1 MIGTMGGIVVIV
13 SDQQKA
19 MEFYSQKLGF
29 EIKTDTS
36 FVGIRWVE
44 VGPKDSQSTISLM
57 LPNVQMMS
65 NEGVVEAA
73 KKGIG
78 TETGI
83 WFYSDDMQSTYKELK
98 NQGVDIS
105 QPEKQEWGGI
115 MSKFKDLDG
124 NSYSI
129 VSSPIPENVALDNKV
144 KI

>member
-1 MIGTMGGIVVIV
+1 MIDTIGGIVVIV

-29 EIKTDTS
+29 EIKKDMS
-36 FVGIRWVE
+36 FVGIRWIE
-44 VGPKDSQSTISLM
+44 VGPKHSQSTISLM

-83 WFYSDDMQSTYKELK
+83 WFYSDDMQSTYAELK
-98 NQGVDIS
+98 NKGVEITPS
-105 QPEKQEWGGI
+105 EKQEWGGI
-115 MSKFKDLDG
+115 MSKFKDQDG

-129 VSSPIPENVALDNKV
+129 ISSPSSENIAVGSSSQ
-144 KI
+144 I

>member
-1 MIGTMGGIVVIV
+1 MIDRMGGIVVIV

-36 FVGIRWVE
+36 FVGMRWIK
-44 VGPKDSQSTISLM
+44 VGSKHSQSTISLM

-65 NEGVVEAA
+65 NEGVVEVV

-83 WFYSDDMQSTYKELK
+83 WFYSDDMQSTYEELK
-98 NQGVDIS
+98 NNGVEITP
-105 QPEKQEWGGI
+105 PERQEWGGI
-115 MSKFKDLDG
+115 ISKFKDRGG

-129 VSSPIPENVALDNKV
+129 ISSPSSENVAVDSSS
-144 KI
+144 

>member
-1 MIGTMGGIVVIV
+1 MIDTIGGIVVIV

-19 MEFYSQKLGF
+19 MEFYSKKLGF
-29 EIKTDTS
+29 EIKTDRS
-36 FVGIRWVE
+36 FVGIRWIE

-83 WFYSDDMQSTYKELK
+83 WFYSDDLQSTYEGLK
-98 NQGVDIS
+98 NKGVEITS
-105 QPEKQEWGGI
+105 PEKQEWGGI
-115 MSKFKDLDG
+115 MSKLKDQDG

-129 VSSPIPENVALDNKV
+129 ISSLSSENVALDSGS
-144 KI
+144 

>member
-1 MIGTMGGIVVIV
+1 MIDTIGGIVVIV

-19 MEFYSQKLGF
+19 VEFYTQKLGF
-29 EIKTDTS
+29 EIKTDMS
-36 FVGIRWVE
+36 FVGIRWIE
-44 VGPKDSQSTISLM
+44 VSPKESQSTISLM

-78 TETGI
+78 TETGV
-83 WFYSDDMQSTYKELK
+83 WFYSDDMQSTYEGLK
-98 NQGVDIS
+98 NKGVDIT

-115 MSKFKDLDG
+115 MSKFKDKDG

-129 VSSPIPENVALDNKV
+129 ISSLSHESVKLGNKN
-144 KI
+144 KN

>member
-19 MEFYSQKLGF
+19 VEFYSQKLGF
-29 EIKTDTS
+29 EIKTDIS
-36 FVGIRWVE
+36 FVGIRWIE
-44 VGPKDSQSTISLM
+44 VAPKDSQSTISLM

-65 NEGVVEAA
+65 NEGIVEAA

-115 MSKFKDLDG
+115 MSKFKDQDG

>member
-19 MEFYSQKLGF
+19 VEFYSQKLGF
-29 EIKTDTS
+29 EIKTDIS
-36 FVGIRWVE
+36 FVGIRWIE
-44 VGPKDSQSTISLM
+44 VAPKDSQSTISLM

-65 NEGVVEAA
+65 NEGIVEAA

-98 NQGVDIS
+98 NKGVDIS

-115 MSKFKDLDG
+115 MSKFKDQDG

>member
-1 MIGTMGGIVVIV
+1 MIDRIGGIVVIV

-36 FVGIRWVE
+36 FVGIRWIE
-44 VGPKDSQSTISLM
+44 VGPKHSQSTISLM

-65 NEGVVEAA
+65 NGVVEAV

-83 WFYSDDMQSTYKELK
+83 WFYSDDMQLTYEELK
-98 NQGVDIS
+98 NKGVEITP
-105 QPEKQEWGGI
+105 PERQEGGGI
-115 MSKFKDLDG
+115 MSKFKDQDR

-129 VSSPIPENVALDNKV
+129 ISSPSSENVAVDSSS
-144 KI
+144 

>member
-1 MIGTMGGIVVIV
+1 MIDRIGGIVVIV

-36 FVGIRWVE
+36 FVGIRWIE
-44 VGPKDSQSTISLM
+44 VGPKHSQSTISLM

-65 NEGVVEAA
+65 SEGVVEAA

-83 WFYSDDMQSTYKELK
+83 WFYSDDMQSTYEELK
-98 NQGVDIS
+98 NKGVEITP
-105 QPEKQEWGGI
+105 PEKQEWGGI
-115 MSKFKDLDG
+115 MSKLKDQDG

-129 VSSPIPENVALDNKV
+129 ISSPNSENVAVDSSS
-144 KI
+144 

>member
-1 MIGTMGGIVVIV
+1 MIDTIGGIVVIV

-19 MEFYSQKLGF
+19 MEFYSKKLGF
-29 EIKTDTS
+29 EIKTDRS
-36 FVGIRWVE
+36 FVGIRWIE

-83 WFYSDDMQSTYKELK
+83 WFYSDDIQSTYEGLK
-98 NQGVDIS
+98 NKGVEITS
-105 QPEKQEWGGI
+105 PEKQEWGGI
-115 MSKFKDLDG
+115 MSKLKDQDG

-129 VSSPIPENVALDNKV
+129 ISSLSSENVALDSSS
-144 KI
+144 

>member
-1 MIGTMGGIVVIV
+1 MIDTIGGIVVIV

-29 EIKTDTS
+29 EIKTDRS
-36 FVGIRWVE
+36 FVGIRWIE

-83 WFYSDDMQSTYKELK
+83 WFYSDDIQSTYEGLK
-98 NQGVDIS
+98 NKGVEITS
-105 QPEKQEWGGI
+105 PEKQEWGGI
-115 MSKFKDLDG
+115 MSKLKDQDG

-129 VSSPIPENVALDNKV
+129 ISSFSSENVALDSSS
-144 KI
+144 

>member
-1 MIGTMGGIVVIV
+1 MIDRIGGIVVIV

-36 FVGIRWVE
+36 FVGIRWIE
-44 VGPKDSQSTISLM
+44 VGAKHSQSTISPM

-65 NEGVVEAA
+65 NEGVVEAV

-83 WFYSDDMQSTYKELK
+83 WFYSDDMQLTYEELK
-98 NQGVDIS
+98 NKGVEITP
-105 QPEKQEWGGI
+105 PERQEGGGI
-115 MSKFKDLDG
+115 MSKFKDQDR

-129 VSSPIPENVALDNKV
+129 ISSPSSENVAVDSSS
-144 KI
+144 

>member
-1 MIGTMGGIVVIV
+1 MICTMGGIVVIV

-19 MEFYSQKLGF
+19 VEFYSQKLGF
-29 EIKTDTS
+29 EIKTDRS
-36 FVGIRWVE
+36 FVGIRWIE
-44 VGPKDSQSTISLM
+44 VAPKDSQSTISLM

-65 NEGVVEAA
+65 NEGIVEAA

-98 NQGVDIS
+98 NKGVDIS

-115 MSKFKDLDG
+115 MSKFKDQDG

>member
-1 MIGTMGGIVVIV
+1 MIDKLGGIVVIV

-36 FVGIRWVE
+36 FVGIRWIE
-44 VGPKDSQSTISLM
+44 VGPKHSQSSISLM

-65 NEGVVEAA
+65 NEGVVEAV

-83 WFYSDDMQSTYKELK
+83 WFYSDDMQSTYEDLK
-98 NQGVDIS
+98 NKGVDITP
-105 QPEKQEWGGI
+105 PEKQEWGGI

-124 NSYSI
+124 NLYSI
-129 VSSPIPENVALDNKV
+129 ISSPSSENVAVDSSS
-144 KI
+144 

>member
-1 MIGTMGGIVVIV
+1 MIGTIGGIVVIV

-19 MEFYSQKLGF
+19 VEFYSQKLGF
-29 EIKTDTS
+29 DIKTDMS
-36 FVGIRWVE
+36 FVGIRWIE
-44 VGPKDSQSTISLM
+44 VAPKDSQSTISLM

-83 WFYSDDMQSTYKELK
+83 WFYSDDMQSTYEELK
-98 NQGVDIS
+98 NKGVDIS

-115 MSKFKDLDG
+115 MSKLKDQDG

-129 VSSPIPENVALDNKV
+129 VSSPIPENIPLDNKV

>member
-1 MIGTMGGIVVIV
+1 MIDTIGGIVVIV

-29 EIKTDTS
+29 EIKTDRS
-36 FVGIRWVE
+36 FVGIRWIE

-83 WFYSDDMQSTYKELK
+83 WFYSDDIQSTYEGLK
-98 NQGVDIS
+98 NKGVEITS
-105 QPEKQEWGGI
+105 PEKQEWGGI
-115 MSKFKDLDG
+115 MSKLKDQDG

-129 VSSPIPENVALDNKV
+129 ISSLSSEDVALDSSS
-144 KI
+144 

>member
-1 MIGTMGGIVVIV
+1 MIDTIGGIVVIV

-29 EIKTDTS
+29 EIKTDRS
-36 FVGIRWVE
+36 FVGIRWIE

-83 WFYSDDMQSTYKELK
+83 WFYSDDIQSTYEGLK
-98 NQGVDIS
+98 NKGVEITS
-105 QPEKQEWGGI
+105 PEKQEWGGI
-115 MSKFKDLDG
+115 MSKLKDQDG

-129 VSSPIPENVALDNKV
+129 ISSSSEDVALDSSS
-144 KI
+144 

>member
-1 MIGTMGGIVVIV
+1 MIDTIGGIVVIV

-36 FVGIRWVE
+36 FVGIRWIE

-83 WFYSDDMQSTYKELK
+83 WFYSDDIQSTYEGLK
-98 NQGVDIS
+98 NKGVEITS
-105 QPEKQEWGGI
+105 PEKQEWGGI
-115 MSKFKDLDG
+115 MSKLKDQDG

-129 VSSPIPENVALDNKV
+129 ISSPSSENVALDSSS
-144 KI
+144 

>member
-1 MIGTMGGIVVIV
+1 MIDTIGGIVVIV

-29 EIKTDTS
+29 EIKTDRS
-36 FVGIRWVE
+36 FVGIRWIE

-83 WFYSDDMQSTYKELK
+83 WFYSDDIQSTYEGLK
-98 NQGVDIS
+98 NKGVEITS
-105 QPEKQEWGGI
+105 PEKQEWGGI
-115 MSKFKDLDG
+115 MSKLKDQDG

-129 VSSPIPENVALDNKV
+129 ISSLSSENVELDSSS
-144 KI
+144 

>member
-1 MIGTMGGIVVIV
+1 MIDTIGGIVVLV

-29 EIKTDTS
+29 EIKTDMS
-36 FVGIRWVE
+36 FVGIRWIE

-83 WFYSDDMQSTYKELK
+83 WFYSDDIQSTYRELK
-98 NQGVDIS
+98 KKGVDITA
-105 QPEKQEWGGI
+105 PEKQEWGGI
-115 MSKFKDLDG
+115 MSKFKDQDG
-124 NSYSI
+124 NSYSLI
-129 VSSPIPENVALDNKV
+129 SLPPPT
-144 KI
+144 

>member
-1 MIGTMGGIVVIV
+1 MIDRIGGIVVIV

-19 MEFYSQKLGF
+19 MEFYNQKLGF
-29 EIKTDTS
+29 EIKTDMS
-36 FVGIRWVE
+36 FVGIRWIE

-57 LPNVQMMS
+57 LPNIQMMS

-83 WFYSDDMQSTYKELK
+83 WFYSNDMQSTYEELK
-98 NQGVDIS
+98 NKGVDITP
-105 QPEKQEWGGI
+105 PEKQEWGGI
-115 MSKFKDLDG
+115 MSKLKDQDG

-129 VSSPIPENVALDNKV
+129 ISSPTENVALYSSS
-144 KI
+144 

>member
-1 MIGTMGGIVVIV
+1 MIDTIGGIVVIV

-19 MEFYSQKLGF
+19 VEFYTQKLGF
-29 EIKTDTS
+29 DIKTDMS
-36 FVGIRWVE
+36 FVGIRWIE
-44 VGPKDSQSTISLM
+44 VSPKDSQSTISLM

-78 TETGI
+78 TETGV
-83 WFYSDDMQSTYKELK
+83 WFYSDDMQSTYEGLK
-98 NQGVDIS
+98 NKGVDIT

-115 MSKFKDLDG
+115 MSKFKDQDG

-129 VSSPIPENVALDNKV
+129 ISSLSHESVKLGNKN
-144 KI
+144 KN

>member
-1 MIGTMGGIVVIV
+1 MIDTIGGIVVIV

-19 MEFYSQKLGF
+19 VEFYTQKLGF
-29 EIKTDTS
+29 EIKTDMS
-36 FVGIRWVE
+36 FVGIRWIE
-44 VGPKDSQSTISLM
+44 VSPKESQSTISLM

-78 TETGI
+78 TETGV
-83 WFYSDDMQSTYKELK
+83 WFYSDDMQSTYEGLK
-98 NQGVDIS
+98 NKGVDIT

-115 MSKFKDLDG
+115 MSKFKDQDG

-129 VSSPIPENVALDNKV
+129 ISSLSHESVKLGNKN
-144 KI
+144 KN

>member
-1 MIGTMGGIVVIV
+1 MIDRIGGIVVIV

-36 FVGIRWVE
+36 FVGIRWIE
-44 VGPKDSQSTISLM
+44 VGPKHSQSMISLM

-65 NEGVVEAA
+65 NEGVVEAV

-83 WFYSDDMQSTYKELK
+83 WFYSDDIQSTYRELK
-98 NQGVDIS
+98 KKGVDIAA
-105 QPEKQEWGGI
+105 PEKQEWGGI
-115 MSKFKDLDG
+115 MSKFKDQDG
-124 NSYSI
+124 NSYSLI
-129 VSSPIPENVALDNKV
+129 SLLPPT
-144 KI
+144 

>member
-1 MIGTMGGIVVIV
+1 MIDTIGGIVVIV

-29 EIKTDTS
+29 EIKKDMS
-36 FVGIRWVE
+36 FVGIRWIE

-83 WFYSDDMQSTYKELK
+83 WFYSDDMQSTYAELK
-98 NQGVDIS
+98 NKGVEITPS
-105 QPEKQEWGGI
+105 EKQEWGGI
-115 MSKFKDLDG
+115 MSKFKDQDG

-129 VSSPIPENVALDNKV
+129 ISSPSSENIAVGSSSQ
-144 KI
+144 I